1 MQGLGQYVNTTEIAS
16 YFNYNWYDILCLTA
30 TEVSMIELFSI
41 THIIEE
47 RKITYR
53 RIRVQGSFSRFGH
66 RC

>member
-1 MQGLGQYVNTTEIAS
+1 MKGLGQYLNTTEIS
-16 YFNYNWYDILCLTA
+16 WYFNYNWHDILCLTG

-53 RIRVQGSFSRFGH
+53 RITVQVSFSRFGH
-66 RC
+66 RF

>member
-1 MQGLGQYVNTTEIAS
+1 MQGLGQYVNTTEIAL

-47 RKITYR
+47 RK
-53 RIRVQGSFSRFGH
+53 
-66 RC
+66 